1 MEKKT
6 IHYSK
11 MPNGQWK
18 TYIQLFL
25 RKGTKQR
32 LYLKP
37 GITEFWNAD
46 ARMHF
51 NNLKEEES
59 FLKHL
64 DTKVMWSKIF
74 PSREEAVECERE
86 LLEYFGEEVDIGF
99 KTRGYTEVRKYD
111 HTKWIAKSQQLYN
124 KQKVV

>member
-1 MEKKT
+1 MKEKT
-6 IHYSK
+6 YYSK

-37 GITEFWNAD
+37 GITEFWDGD
-46 ARMHF
+46 ARMYF

-59 FLKHL
+59 FLKHF

-74 PSREEAVECERE
+74 PSEEEARKCEDE
-86 LLEYFGEEVDIGF
+86 LLKYFGEEVDMGF
-99 KTRGYTEVRKYD
+99 KTGEYTEVRKYD
-111 HTKWIAKSQQLYN
+111 HNKWIAKSQQLYN
-124 KQKVV
+124 K